1 MSAVLQKE
9 LSKDIFE
16 NRLPQVLESLNMT
29 LKSCGGKYFA
39 ANKVKNFSMVICLI
53 LNERL
58 NNMVHIYVL

>member
-29 LKSCGGKYFA
+29 LKSRGGKYFA
-39 ANKVKNFSMVICLI
+39 VNKVKNFSMVTMF
-53 LNERL
+53 NPK
-58 NNMVHIYVL
+58 